1 MQGHREGC
9 MCVICK
15 QARRSGRQ
23 WGGMTDACWLPA
35 AALPGARKEGP
46 APRCGKRAYVRAV
59 AQRPGGT
66 SCTEVRMLGVTRTA
80 RKSDF
85 PADTLRYRLHDGRQ
99 AS

>member
-1 MQGHREGC
+1 

-66 SCTEVRMLGVTRTA
+66 SCTEVCLVGVPS
-80 RKSDF
+80 RKDW
-85 PADTLRYRLHDGRQ
+85 PHLILHSPRSSLQQARQ
-99 AS
+99 AC